1 MLEQGASK
9 TDVQAETGQVVG
21 LNRVSLSVEQGEIF
35 VVMGLSG
42 SGKSTLI
49 RHVNRLI
56 EPTAGEMR
64 VNGRDI
70 LGLDEMALRQF
81 RRKELAMVFQNFG
94 LLPHR
99 SVLDNV
105 AYGLEIRGDG
115 KDERLE
121 HARHW
126 IERVG
131 LAGYEGS
138 QPNEL
143 SGGQQQRVG
152 LARALAMD
160 TDILLM
166 DEAFSALDPLI
177 RSGMQDEL
185 KSLQKELN
193 KTILFISH
201 DFDEAVKIG
210 DRIAVLNDGAIV
222 QVDRPEDIVLKPA
235 DDYVAAFVRDV
246 NKARVIH
253 ISTIMERDL
262 ESPCG
267 FDITATASCEDALP
281 LFAAHDALAVTNED
295 GKRVGRITARRV
307 IAALARHAG

>member
-1 MLEQGASK
+1 
-9 TDVQAETGQVVG
+9 
-21 LNRVSLSVEQGEIF
+21 
-35 VVMGLSG
+35 
-42 SGKSTLI
+42 LI

-56 EPTAGEMR
+56 EPTAGEMW
-64 VNGRDI
+64 VNGRNVLELNESD
-70 LGLDEMALRQF
+70 LRTF
-81 RRKELAMVFQNFG
+81 RRNELAMVFQNFG

-99 SVLDNV
+99 SVIDNV
-105 AYGLEIRGDG
+105 AYGLEIRGAE
-115 KDERLE
+115 KAERRKK
-121 HARHW
+121 AAHW

-131 LAGYEGS
+131 LAGYEES
-138 QPNEL
+138 QPHEL

-185 KSLQKELN
+185 KTLQRELN

-222 QVDRPEDIVLKPA
+222 QCDKPENIILKPA
-235 DDYVAAFVRDV
+235 DDYVAEFVRDV
-246 NKARVIH
+246 
-253 ISTIMERDL
+253 
-262 ESPCG
+262 
-267 FDITATASCEDALP
+267 
-281 LFAAHDALAVTNED
+281 
-295 GKRVGRITARRV
+295 
-307 IAALARHAG
+307 